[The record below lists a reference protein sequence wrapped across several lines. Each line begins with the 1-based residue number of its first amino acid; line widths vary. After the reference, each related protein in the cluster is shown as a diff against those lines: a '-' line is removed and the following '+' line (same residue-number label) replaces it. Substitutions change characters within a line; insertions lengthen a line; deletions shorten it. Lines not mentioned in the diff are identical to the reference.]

1 MGVRRDRRTRSDAF
15 GPESG
20 RRTVRLANASGVE
33 YGSRET
39 RAMHVEGR
47 TEGGSERGAEE
58 PTSRGRHT
66 TTHPDDS
73 TPRADSGS
81 GERFDGSTYP
91 LPTKGPEGPD
101 GTVLWPSSYRS
112 GATID
117 LTLGSGPEMPYARR
131 RSYGRPRSEGR
142 ARGRVG
148 SDDHA
153 SWYRGSKARA
163 TARDGCRR
171 ERPRD
176 ALRSWRREPE
186 PSDRPGSES
195 RPNTMEVWSE
205 VARNVELSS
214 PASTTDRT
222 NSKAATGPL
231 LERSGTGSTDRPSG
245 PMPAGGGRGRHST
258 VTLFAR
264 LRGLSIG
271 RSRSRAV

>member
-1 MGVRRDRRTRSDAF
+1 MTDAPGVHRPRHPMGVRHDRRTRSDAF

-20 RRTVRLANASGVE
+20 RRTVRRTLRPSDEVLTNASTVQ

-39 RAMHVEGR
+39 RAMH
-47 TEGGSERGAEE
+47 
-58 PTSRGRHT
+58 
-66 TTHPDDS
+66 
-73 TPRADSGS
+73 
-81 GERFDGSTYP
+81 
-91 LPTKGPEGPD
+91 
-101 GTVLWPSSYRS
+101 
-112 GATID
+112 D
-117 LTLGSGPEMPYARR
+117 LTLEIGPEMPYARR

-142 ARGRVG
+142 AGGRVG

-153 SWYRGSKARA
+153 SWYRGSEAQA
-163 TARDGCRR
+163 TTRGGCRR

-195 RPNTMEVWSE
+195 RPNTMEAWSE
-205 VARNVELSS
+205 VARNVELSL
-214 PASTTDRT
+214 PAPTTDRT
-222 NSKAATGPL
+222 NSEAATRSS
-231 LERSGTGSTDRPSG
+231 LERPGTGSTDRPSG
-245 PMPAGGGRGRHST
+245 PMPARAGRGRHST